1 MGGGG
6 NVYTPS
12 VEHVVGG
19 TIHETQPVHSAKFC
33 HFLNM
38 SCSHEK
44 DTRLSSLFR
53 TASDGKLGVAWE

>member
-1 MGGGG
+1 MGRGG

-19 TIHETQPVHSAKFC
+19 TIHETQPVHSAKIC
-33 HFLNM
+33 HFQNM

-44 DTRLSSLFR
+44 RYQALLTR
-53 TASDGKLGVAWE
+53 TASDGKLGVA

>member
-1 MGGGG
+1 M
-6 NVYTPS
+6 YTPS

-33 HFLNM
+33 HFQNV

-44 DTRLSSLFR
+44 RYQALLTLSYC
-53 TASDGKLGVAWE
+53 K